1 VLVGYTQLSA
11 CDCGQAA
18 ASGENLDAENEL
30 AGTNRGLN
38 AYCQKSRQGWQMTKF
53 ALLIRNLR
61 PERLSGRLEEWR
73 PTYFNKS
80 GRGTMH
86 LYGIRAFEQQE
97 EAAGRNPRNH
107 QRKNPGQ
114 ACKGLR
120 ALAAVMLTL
129 AACMPLGFA
138 QQASAGAAG
147 PDKAASNLPS
157 APTPALTEPLDLRS
171 TSRDFS
177 QPAGHFLSNPINMYR
192 PTSIAKASFA
202 NSVRLTDLV
211 KDGKIYLSLSD
222 ALALALE
229 NNYDIAIARY
239 NLDIADTD
247 ILRAKAGSTLRGVD
261 ATVLTNT
268 LGGGSQT
275 LSSSGAPGGAS
286 SGAAAGSSGLVLS
299 TDGVGPAPE
308 ALDPTLTGNVQL
320 ERTRVPSTS
329 PFSGGSSNTNT
340 YDFSVG
346 QGFVTGSQLTVA
358 WNQSRVTNSNGFS
371 TYSPLDTSVLRAT
384 LTQHLLQ
391 GAGIWVNKR
400 FQYEAGYNRRLTDS
414 TFRQQILYTVNQ
426 VENIYW
432 ALVSSYED
440 VQAKQRA
447 LEQSTRLESDDR
459 KQLEI
464 GTVAPLQV
472 VSDQSAVAT
481 DQQALINSQN
491 NLSYQQL
498 IIKQAIARNLN
509 DPALVTAPVIP
520 TDRISVE
527 ELPEEKQPVE
537 ELVQQ
542 AFQNRPELEQAVLAI
557 KKDAI
562 TLRGARNNL
571 LPTLDA
577 YAFYSGT
584 GEAGTQ
590 NPNALCESNGQFAQC
605 PANDPSIPPVS
616 YGTSLDRMLN
626 NTFPDK
632 GVGFNL
638 SIPLRN
644 RTAQADQARSLIE
657 YRQAELHLE
666 QLYTQI
672 HMQVVNAQIALTN
685 DRELVKSSLAARE
698 FNQQSLDAEVKKLH
712 LGAST
717 TANVLQQERNLAT
730 AENNQISAQAIYAQ
744 ARAALYQMLAS
755 TLQHYGINLNE
766 AASGQVN
773 TTPVVPGVQPAP
785 PSKEPST
792 TPPAAQ

>member
-1 VLVGYTQLSA
+1 MQLFVPGVFKQKDETVNNLRKQA
-11 CDCGQAA
+11 GRGQAA
-18 ASGENLDAENEL
+18 S
-30 AGTNRGLN
+30 
-38 AYCQKSRQGWQMTKF
+38 K
-53 ALLIRNLR
+53 
-61 PERLSGRLEEWR
+61 
-73 PTYFNKS
+73 
-80 GRGTMH
+80 
-86 LYGIRAFEQQE
+86 
-97 EAAGRNPRNH
+97 
-107 QRKNPGQ
+107 
-114 ACKGLR
+114 LR
-120 ALAAVMLTL
+120 ALAAVTLML
-129 AACMPLGFA
+129 AAGNPSGFA
-138 QQASAGAAG
+138 QQAVVRDS
-147 PDKAASNLPS
+147 AASDLPP
-157 APTPALTEPLDLRS
+157 APAPALTEPLDLRS
-171 TSRDFS
+171 AGRDFS
-177 QPAGHFLSNPINMYR
+177 KPTGHFLGNPINMYR
-192 PTSIAKASFA
+192 PTRIAKASFE
-202 NSVRLTDLV
+202 NSVRLKDLV

-239 NLDIADTD
+239 YLDIADTD
-247 ILRAKAGSTLRGVD
+247 ILRAKAGSGLRGVG
-261 ATVLTNT
+261 ATVLQAT
-268 LGGGSQT
+268 LGGTSQT
-275 LSSSGAPGGAS
+275 LSASGAPGGTS
-286 SGAAAGSSGLVLS
+286 SGATTGTNGVVLT

-308 ALDPTLTGNVQL
+308 ALDPVLTGNIQL
-320 ERTRVPSTS
+320 ERTKTPSTS
-329 PFSGGSSNTNT
+329 PFSGGSNNTNT
-340 YDFSVG
+340 YNFSVAE
-346 QGFVTGSQLTVA
+346 GFVTGSQLTVA
-358 WNQSRVTNSNGFS
+358 LDQSRATTSNGFS
-371 TYSPLDTSVLRAT
+371 SYSPLDTANLKAT
-384 LTQHLLQ
+384 LTQHVLQ

-400 FQYEAGYNRRLTDS
+400 FQYESVIDRRLTDS

-432 ALVSSYED
+432 VLVSAYED

-447 LEQSTRLESDDR
+447 IEQSTKLLSDDR

-481 DQQALINSQN
+481 DKQALINSEN

-509 DPALVTAPVIP
+509 DPALVAAPVIP
-520 TDRISVE
+520 TDRVNID
-527 ELPEEKQPVE
+527 ELPEEKQAVE

-542 AFQNRPELEQAVLAI
+542 AFQNRPELEQAALAI

-584 GEAGTQ
+584 GEGGTQ
-590 NPNALCESNGQFAQC
+590 NPNALCETNGQFAQC
-605 PANDPSIPPVS
+605 PPNDPSIPPVS
-616 YGTSLDRMLN
+616 YGTALSRMMN

-638 SIPLRN
+638 TIPLRN

-685 DRELVKSSLAARE
+685 DRELVKADIAARD
-698 FNQQSLDAEVKKLH
+698 FNQQSLDAEEKKLH

-717 TANVLQQERNLAT
+717 TANVLQQERNLAS
-730 AENNQISAQAIYAQ
+730 AENNLIAAKATYAQ

-766 AASGQVN
+766 AATGNVTTAPLVSGVSTVRDA
-773 TTPVVPGVQPAP
+773 TTEPA
-785 PSKEPST
+785 T
-792 TPPAAQ
+792 VTPPAQ